1 MNKPTDE
8 STAPKKAVCPI
19 SAAFDLKRVRCTGE
33 STLRSAIEKNE
44 DFYKRL
50 MGRSEQRQHSLVD
63 GRLSLIKDTYR
74 VNPAITPK
82 LGALQDALQRTLRL
96 VQPIDMYVQASAQPN
111 AFCVPSRKGTRLV
124 MCLHS
129 ALLDLLTPHELMF
142 VMGHEVGHALLEH
155 AKIPSIDFD
164 DPEFSPLEVVRIRA
178 LGRRQEVSCDRVGL
192 LACQN
197 TKVAGSALL
206 KIMSGL
212 SDRWLTFDEF
222 VFAKQFDE
230 IAELAEVTQMDDA
243 VSTHPVIGLRMKALL
258 SFGGS
263 QLYAEA
269 FDLPAGK
276 LANEEMER
284 AIEHLLCV
292 LEPDLS
298 ELESASEEH
307 AAGRLLVMGALAL
320 VAADGAFDSG
330 EIAYLKGRMRLTD
343 EMMADMKQ
351 PDFVERA
358 VAGIAKDAM
367 VLSRKLSVANRVGLL
382 RELCR
387 VALAAGGYAEGEQ
400 RVLVQVGQLLEIPE
414 VVFHRVLGTTEAPEK
429 QSSASTASKP
439 VKRRKKPRSESTQDS
454 PPPEVEV
461 STEH

>member
-33 STLRSAIEKNE
+33 SKLRSAIEKNE

-50 MGRSEQRQHSLVD
+50 MGRSEQQQHALVD

-74 VNPAITPK
+74 VNPTITPK
-82 LGALQDALQRTLRL
+82 LGALREALQKTLRL
-96 VQPIDMYVQASAQPN
+96 VQPVDMYVQSSSQPN

-155 AKIPSIDFD
+155 AKIPNIDFD

-178 LGRRQEVSCDRVGL
+178 LGRRQEVSCDRIGL
-192 LACQN
+192 LACQS

-212 SDRWLTFDEF
+212 SDRWLTFDELA
-222 VFAKQFDE
+222 FAKQFDE

-258 SFGGS
+258 SFVES
-263 QLYAEA
+263 QVYADA
-269 FDLPAGK
+269 LDLPAGK

-284 AIEHLLCV
+284 ATEHLLCV

-298 ELESASEEH
+298 ELESASEED

-330 EIAYLKGRMRLTD
+330 EIAYLKGRMQLTE
-343 EMMADMKQ
+343 EMMADMKE

-358 VAGIAKDAM
+358 LAGIAKDAM
-367 VLSRKLSVANRVGLL
+367 VLSRKLSVANRVGVL

-400 RVLVQVGQLLEIPE
+400 RVLVQIGQRLGIPE
-414 VVFHRVLGTTEAPEK
+414 VVFHRVLGTTEPPEK
-429 QSSASTASKP
+429 QSSTSTASKS
-439 VKRRKKPRSESTQDS
+439 VKRRKKPRPDSAPESAAPLVDA
-454 PPPEVEV
+454 